1 MIVDEKKQCNC
12 QYFLDFFL
20 NLWLGLVEVC
30 QYDNPKVTVFFD
42 VRGRASAEFRCI

>member
-1 MIVDEKKQCNC
+1 MIVDEKNNVIVNI
-12 QYFLDFFL
+12 FLDFFL